1 MNLGCLA
8 LAILVAANAVAVGAQ
23 DLVEIRVR
31 GRFYTEPATVRITV
45 AVRPDQE
52 NRTLVIL
59 ADGDRFFRSSEVTLE
74 GDKEQRIHTVEFK
87 NLPAG
92 HYVLRAEVHSN
103 ARMRAAAEESLT
115 VGEPG
120 DAR

>member
-31 GRFYTEPATVRITV
+31 RRFYTEPATVRITV

-92 HYVLRAEVHSN
+92 HYVLRAEVHSH